1 MPAVNP
7 PKIIVVGARSARQ
20 GTGPFVAA
28 GLAEAGAHISGIIG
42 TSDESVSAAL
52 AGLKNDWGI
61 QTEGFTDLAVALAQ
75 LQPDAVAICSPWRF
89 HAEQLDQVAKAG
101 CHCLV
106 EKPLA
111 WPASQERVDQLVS
124 KFEDHNLLLHLVGQ
138 WPTTLSAFCALH
150 GDLPDKI
157 DRFSMRLSPISI
169 GEDMIT
175 DAAPHFISMLQS
187 LAGPGDCLSCTIEI
201 DSGNEKLALACN
213 YQHGSGCI
221 SARLLLE
228 TCSERPRPAWYE
240 INSMRADRQVTLP
253 EYSQAMVSDDKRAA
267 VADPMRQ
274 VTAHF
279 LAQVT
284 AGASSNGTLLR
295 SAHRNLLQLAAAWR

>member
-1 MPAVNP
+1 MSAVNP

-20 GTGPFVAA
+20 GTGPFIAA

-42 TSDESVSAAL
+42 TSDASVSAAL
-52 AGLKNDWGI
+52 AGLRNDWGI
-61 QTEGFTDLAVALAQ
+61 ETQGFTDLCVALTQ

-89 HAEQLDQVAKAG
+89 HAEQIDQVAEAG

-111 WPASQERVDQLVS
+111 WPASQERVDQLVK
-124 KFEDHNLLLHLVGQ
+124 KFEDRKLLLQLVGQ
-138 WPTTLSAFCALH
+138 WPTTLSAFSALH
-150 GDLPDKI
+150 GGLPDKI
-157 DRFSMRLSPISI
+157 ESFSMRLSPISI

-187 LAGPGDCLSCTIEI
+187 LAGPGNCLSCTIKI
-201 DSGNEKLALACN
+201 DPGNEKLALACN

-240 INSMRADRQVTLP
+240 INGMRADRHVTLP
-253 EYSQAMVSDDKRAA
+253 EYTQEMISGDKRAV

-279 LAQVT
+279 LSQVT
-284 AGASSNGTLLR
+284 AATSSNGTLLR